1 MDEKDIAEQ
10 AYNKGYADC
19 EKVLYKAVEWIVK
32 DCNEDI
38 CQICAYL
45 REYTAEEINEL
56 PDDVELCEHRRNGG
70 CNACIK
76 GIIEKFGGGIDN
88 VGKSYEQGK
97 LDAAKEIFKKV
108 YGFTAEDEVGTRY
121 LIRELALEYGV
132 ELPKMP
138 RKGLNGF
145 EVKK

>member
-10 AYNKGYADC
+10 AYNKGYA
-19 EKVLYKAVEWIVK
+19 EGRQE
-32 DCNEDI
+32 
-38 CQICAYL
+38 
-45 REYTAEEINEL
+45 
-56 PDDVELCEHRRNGG
+56 
-70 CNACIK
+70 
-76 GIIEKFGGGIDN
+76 
-88 VGKSYEQGK
+88 
-97 LDAAKEIFKKV
+97 AAKEIFKKV

-145 EVKK
+145 EVNK

>member
-10 AYNKGYADC
+10 AYLKGF
-19 EKVLYKAVEWIVK
+19 
-32 DCNEDI
+32 
-38 CQICAYL
+38 
-45 REYTAEEINEL
+45 EEGRL
-56 PDDVELCEHRRNGG
+56 
-70 CNACIK
+70 K
-76 GIIEKFGGGIDN
+76 
-88 VGKSYEQGK
+88 
-97 LDAAKEIFKKV
+97 AAKEIFKKV
-108 YGFTAEDEVGTRY
+108 YSFTAENEVGTRY